1 MEEGVQGCRWPIGLE
16 HFYVMH
22 LGPYFEK
29 IIFYFFFFLKKI
41 VPSAPKTVK
50 NRENRDFSQIFGNI
64 SATTR
69 DNPIW
74 FKLGESAMKAL
85 QSKL

>member
-1 MEEGVQGCRWPIGLE
+1 
-16 HFYVMH
+16 MH

-29 IIFYFFFFLKKI
+29 IIINFFFLKKI

-50 NRENRDFSQIFGNI
+50 NRENRDFSHIFGNI
-64 SATTR
+64 SVTTI

-74 FKLGESAMKAL
+74 FKLGELAIKAL
-85 QSKL
+85 QSKFWMDSVRQVLSEL